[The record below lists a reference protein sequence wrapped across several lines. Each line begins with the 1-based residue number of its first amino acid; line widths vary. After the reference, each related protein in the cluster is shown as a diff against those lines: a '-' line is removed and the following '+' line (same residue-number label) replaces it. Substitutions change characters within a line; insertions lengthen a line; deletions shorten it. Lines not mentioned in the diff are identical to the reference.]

1 MTELGATANGATA
14 SDASELSASEVAA
27 LAGGRLETAS
37 DVTVRWEMQRSGEDR
52 RAVSRRL
59 LREELQAQL
68 ATPFQVVQQC
78 VACGSSEHG
87 ALRVE
92 VAETAET
99 AETSRAVNSPTP
111 PPLISV
117 SYAGLL
123 TVVAIAPPRSRAL
136 GIDVEYDTSDRC
148 AAVQEA
154 LGPATD
160 GTARSVREWT
170 RLEAIAKA
178 RGRGLR
184 GDWERG
190 DWQRAD
196 PQHSGQATLAYEDL
210 LLDTTPGSA
219 PAILNIA
226 LG

>member
-1 MTELGATANGATA
+1 MTEHGA
-14 SDASELSASEVAA
+14 SASA
-27 LAGGRLETAS
+27 LPTGGSLETVS
-37 DVTVRWEMQRSGEDR
+37 GVTVRWEMRHSGEDR

-68 ATPFQVVQQC
+68 ATPFELVQQC
-78 VACGSSEHG
+78 AACGSSEHG
-87 ALRVE
+87 ALRME

-99 AETSRAVNSPTP
+99 SKAANGPTP
-111 PPLISV
+111 APLVSV

-123 TVVAIAPPRSRAL
+123 TVVAIAPARSRAL
-136 GIDVEYDTSDRC
+136 GIDVEYDTSDRR

-190 DWQRAD
+190 DWE
-196 PQHSGQATLAYEDL
+196 QAYSTGLTCEVL
-210 LLDTTPGSA
+210 VLDTDTHGE
-219 PAILNIA
+219 PAVLSIA

>member
-1 MTELGATANGATA
+1 MIEHGATANGATA
-14 SDASELSASEVAA
+14 NGATEHGASEVAA
-27 LAGGRLETAS
+27 LAGGRLETAGG
-37 DVTVRWEMQRSGEDR
+37 VTVRWEMRHSGEDR

-59 LREELQAQL
+59 LRRELQSRL
-68 ATPFQVVQQC
+68 ATPFELVQQC
-78 VACGSSEHG
+78 AACGSSKHG

-92 VAETAET
+92 MTETVEMSKA
-99 AETSRAVNSPTP
+99 ANSSTP

-123 TVVAIAPPRSRAL
+123 TVVAIAPAGSRAL
-136 GIDVEYDTSDRC
+136 GIDVEYDTSDRRM
-148 AAVQEA
+148 AVQEA
-154 LGPATD
+154 LGAATD

-184 GDWERG
+184 GDWQRG
-190 DWQRAD
+190 D
-196 PQHSGQATLAYEDL
+196 PQHSRQASLAYEDL

-219 PAILNIA
+219 PAILSIA
-226 LG
+226 RG

>member
-1 MTELGATANGATA
+1 MTELGATANGATEHG
-14 SDASELSASEVAA
+14 ASEAAA
-27 LAGGRLETAS
+27 LAGERFETAS
-37 DVTVRWEMQRSGEDR
+37 GVMVRWEMRHSGEDR
-52 RAVSRRL
+52 RAASRRL
-59 LREELQAQL
+59 LHQELQAQL
-68 ATPFQVVQQC
+68 GMQFELVQQC